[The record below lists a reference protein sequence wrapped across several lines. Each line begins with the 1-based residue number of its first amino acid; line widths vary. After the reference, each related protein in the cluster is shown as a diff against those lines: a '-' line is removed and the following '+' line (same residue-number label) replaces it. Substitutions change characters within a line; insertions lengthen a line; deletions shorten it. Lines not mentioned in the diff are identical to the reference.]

1 MQLGDDLFKFN
12 VSNLFKYKYSHL
24 SSGYGIGRTFIV
36 ESCIEHTVLDAT
48 VILNSVLV
56 FIPLPVKLQACVQV

>member
-1 MQLGDDLFKFN
+1 MTF
-12 VSNLFKYKYSHL
+12 L
-24 SSGYGIGRTFIV
+24 SLMYLIYLNINILICLAEHSIGWTFIV

-56 FIPLPVKLQACVQV
+56 FIPQPIKLQACVRV